1 MAGFPPGDPQREDAA
16 LARTIHDNR
25 LSASDPWNVVAQ
37 ARAQRGRIL
46 SGGCTDALARLR
58 LCRPGGAA
66 RRGAALRA
74 GWPMLP
80 GTGQP
85 NGAGPR
91 ADTPEQAPVA

>member
-1 MAGFPPGDPQREDAA
+1 MARA
-16 LARTIHDNR
+16 THDNR

-58 LCRPGGAA
+58 LCWPGGAA

-80 GTGQP
+80 GGSQP

-91 ADTPEQAPVA
+91 ADVPEQAPAT

>member
-1 MAGFPPGDPQREDAA
+1 MPGSLPGDPQREDAP
-16 LARTIHDNR
+16 LARATHDNR
-25 LSASDPWNVVAQ
+25 LSDSDPWNMVMQ

-46 SGGCTDALARLR
+46 SGGCADALARLR

-80 GTGQP
+80 GTSQP

-91 ADTPEQAPVA
+91 ADVPEQAPAA

>member
-1 MAGFPPGDPQREDAA
+1 MTRA
-16 LARTIHDNR
+16 THDNR
-25 LSASDPWNVVAQ
+25 LLASDPWNVVAQ

-46 SGGCTDALARLR
+46 AGGCIDALARLR
-58 LCRPGGAA
+58 LCRLGGAA

-80 GTGQP
+80 GSQP

-91 ADTPEQAPVA
+91 ADVPEQAPAA